1 MLPAQLFLPPKKV
14 NLWLLDTPQNRSQRT
29 WYEEVI
35 LQGCESGWI
44 KAIKMGDEPKTYWI
58 RESLISE
65 IQVL

>member
-1 MLPAQLFLPPKKV
+1 MLPEQLFMPPKKV
-14 NLWLLDTPQNRSQRT
+14 NIWLLDTPQNRNQRT

-35 LQGCESGWI
+35 LEGRQSEWV
-44 KAIKMGDEPKTYWI
+44 KVTKPGDKPQTYWI